1 MTSHPVLIGVTGFK
15 RSGKNTAGDIL
26 ASLLPGESEMISF
39 AEPLKK
45 YTYDH
50 NQMVGWD
57 QIRQRPYLLQEA
69 VDKYGWEEAKDLF
82 SEVRRALQFM
92 GTEVFRNNVS
102 LTYWTDLADQ
112 AIAGARSQGKHAIIT
127 DVRFPNEGDFIRER
141 GGLSFRVM
149 RPEVEPDPTQ
159 PLHSSEAAILQIPVD
174 AEIDN
179 SGTLEELRAATK
191 TALFKVLYG
200 G

>member
-1 MTSHPVLIGVTGFK
+1 MGDSTTLIGVTGWK
-15 RSGKNTAGDIL
+15 RSGKNTVGDIF
-26 ASLLPGESEMISF
+26 AELLPGEVEMISF

-57 QIRQRPYLLQEA
+57 QINQRPYLLQEA
-69 VDKYGWEEAKDLF
+69 VDKYGWEKAKDLF

-102 LTYWTDLADQ
+102 ITYWTDLAKEQID
-112 AIAGARSQGKHAIIT
+112 AAHAAGKHAIVT
-127 DVRFPNEGDFIRER
+127 DVRFPNEGDLIREW

-179 SGTLEELRAATK
+179 SGSLDELRTATK
-191 TALFKVLYG
+191 TALFQVLYG